1 MVLWIVLACFTALVA
16 AILIA
21 PLMRPIPESRKGHED
36 EAAVYRD
43 QLREIER
50 DRHQGLIG
58 AAEAD
63 YARAEIGRRLLAVAD
78 KTARAERD
86 ATEPASRKHQLTTFS
101 ILLCLPLV
109 GIGLY
114 VTLGSPGLPAQP
126 LEARLANPGNN
137 MALLVAKA
145 ERHLAANPQDGAGWD
160 LLAPIYFRSQ
170 RLGDAEMAY
179 RRAIALL
186 GETPDRLAG
195 LGETLIAANDGV
207 VTLDARQSFA
217 RAVELDRS
225 NMRARFYLALSDEQA
240 GRRQA
245 ALDAFRALAAD
256 SPPGAAWMALVNEHI
271 ARNGGAPL
279 ATPSDGP
286 QIGKAP
292 GKAPGNPDAAAVEA
306 AQNMSAGERKQMI
319 EGMVTSLAARLKDD
333 PDNIEGWLRLVR
345 SYKVLGED
353 GKATDALRM
362 GLKTFPADGAP
373 GQRLVALAREIG
385 LSVEGVTQ

>member
-16 AILIA
+16 AVLIA
-21 PLMRPIPESRKGHED
+21 PLMRPVPESRKGHED

-43 QLREIER
+43 QLREVER

-58 AAEAD
+58 IEEAE
-63 YARAEIGRRLLAVAD
+63 YARAEIGRRLLAL
-78 KTARAERD
+78 AEK
-86 ATEPASRKHQLTTFS
+86 SRRTGHDEGSKGAGRHRLATFS
-101 ILLCLPLV
+101 IIVCLPLV
-109 GIGLY
+109 GLCLY
-114 VTLGSPGLPAQP
+114 VLLGSPGLPAQP

-145 ERHLAANPQDGAGWD
+145 ERHLAANPEDGAGWD

-179 RRAIALL
+179 RRAIALV
-186 GETPDRLAG
+186 GESSERLAG
-195 LGETLIAANDGV
+195 LGETLVAANEGI
-207 VTLDARQSFA
+207 VTADARQSFA

-225 NMRARFYLALSDEQA
+225 NMRARFYMALSDEQA

-245 ALDAFRALAAD
+245 ALDGFRALAAD
-256 SPPGAAWMALVNEHI
+256 SPPGAPWVALVNDHI

-279 ATPSDGP
+279 ARPSVPP
-286 QIGKAP
+286 QAGDAP
-292 GKAPGNPDAAAVEA
+292 GKVPGNPDAADVEA
-306 AQNMSAGERKQMI
+306 AQEMSASDRAQMI
-319 EGMVTSLAARLKDD
+319 EGMVASLAAKLQDD
-333 PDNIEGWLRLVR
+333 PRNIEGWLRLVR
-345 SYKVLGED
+345 SYKVLGQDE
-353 GKATDALRM
+353 KAADALRT

>member
-16 AILIA
+16 AVLIA
-21 PLMRPIPESRKGHED
+21 PLMRPVAESQKGHED

-43 QLREIER
+43 QLREVER

-58 AAEAD
+58 AEEAE

-78 KTARAERD
+78 KSARAEKGGRAP
-86 ATEPASRKHQLTTFS
+86 ATGRHRLATLS
-101 ILLCLPLV
+101 IIIGLPLV
-109 GIGLY
+109 GLCLY
-114 VTLGSPGLPAQP
+114 VLLGSPGLPAQP

-145 ERHLAANPQDGAGWD
+145 ERHLAANPDDGAGWD

-186 GETPDRLAG
+186 GETSDRLAG
-195 LGETLIAANDGV
+195 LGETLVATNDGI
-207 VTLDARQSFA
+207 VTVDARQSFA

-240 GRRQA
+240 GRQQA
-245 ALDAFRALAAD
+245 ALEGFRALAAD
-256 SPPGAAWMALVNEHI
+256 SPPGAAWMALVNDHI

-279 ATPSDGP
+279 AT
-286 QIGKAP
+286 AP
-292 GKAPGNPDAAAVEA
+292 ANTPTGKAPGNPDAADVAA
-306 AQNMSAGERKQMI
+306 AQDMSPGDRKQMI
-319 EGMVTSLAARLKDD
+319 EGMVASLAAKLKDD

-345 SYKVLGED
+345 SYKVMGED
-353 GKATDALRM
+353 DRAADALRT
-362 GLKTFPADGAP
+362 GLKTFPAEGAQ